1 MRTSEKGIEFIKF
14 SESAGGPLLKAYP
27 DSGGVWTIGY
37 GHTKG
42 VKKGDQITAFM
53 ADEYL
58 KDDLRDSER
67 AVEQYVTSSIN
78 QNQFDALVSFTFNL
92 GPGNL
97 KSSTLLKRVNADP
110 NDPDI
115 ALQFQ
120 RWVYCNGVVL
130 KGLVKRREREAA
142 MYFGRPWK

>member
-1 MRTSEKGIEFIKF
+1 MRTSEKGIEFIKL
-14 SESAGGPLLKAYP
+14 SEGLLLEAYQ

-42 VKKGDQITAFM
+42 VKKGDQITEFM
-53 ADEYL
+53 ATEYL
-58 KDDLRDSER
+58 KDDLRNSEQ
-67 AVEQYVTSSIN
+67 AVSLYVTSKIN

-115 ALQFQ
+115 ERQFK
-120 RWVYCNGVVL
+120 RWIYCKGVVL

-142 MYFGRPWK
+142 IYFGRPWK

>member
-1 MRTSEKGIEFIKF
+1 MRTSEKGIEFIKL
-14 SESAGGPLLKAYP
+14 SEGLLLKAYQ

-42 VKKGDQITAFM
+42 VKKGDQITEFM
-53 ADEYL
+53 ATEYL
-58 KDDLRDSER
+58 KDDLRTSEQ
-67 AVEQYVTSSIN
+67 AVSLYVTSEIN

-115 ALQFQ
+115 ERQFK
-120 RWVYCNGVVL
+120 RWIYCKGVVL

-142 MYFGRPWK
+142 IYFGRPWK

>member
-1 MRTSEKGIEFIKF
+1 MRTSEKGIEFIKL
-14 SESAGGPLLKAYP
+14 SEGLLLKAYQ

-42 VKKGDQITAFM
+42 VKKGDQITEFM
-53 ADEYL
+53 ATEYL
-58 KDDLRDSER
+58 KDDLRNSEQ
-67 AVEQYVTSSIN
+67 AVSLYVTSEIN

-115 ALQFQ
+115 ERQFK
-120 RWVYCNGVVL
+120 RWIYCKGVVL

-142 MYFGRPWK
+142 IYFGRPWK

>member
-1 MRTSEKGIEFIKF
+1 MRTSEKGIEFIKL
-14 SESAGGPLLKAYP
+14 SEGLLLKAYQ

-42 VKKGDQITAFM
+42 VKKGDQITEFM
-53 ADEYL
+53 ATEYL
-58 KDDLRDSER
+58 KDDLRASEQ
-67 AVEQYVTSSIN
+67 AVNLYVTSEIDQS
-78 QNQFDALVSFTFNL
+78 QFDALVSFTFNL

-115 ALQFQ
+115 ERQFK
-120 RWVYCNGVVL
+120 RWIYCKGVIL

>member
-1 MRTSEKGIEFIKF
+1 MRTSEKGIEFIKL
-14 SESAGGPLLKAYP
+14 SEGLLLKAYQ

-42 VKKGDQITAFM
+42 VKKGDQITEFM
-53 ADEYL
+53 ATEYL
-58 KDDLRDSER
+58 KDDLRTSEQ
-67 AVEQYVTSSIN
+67 AVSMYVTSEIN
-78 QNQFDALVSFTFNL
+78 QNQFDALVSFTLNL

-115 ALQFQ
+115 ERQFK
-120 RWVYCNGVVL
+120 RWNSCKGVVL

-142 MYFGRPWK
+142 IYFGRPWK

>member
-1 MRTSEKGIEFIKF
+1 MRTSEKGIEFIKL
-14 SESAGGPLLKAYP
+14 SEGLLLKAYQ

-42 VKKGDQITAFM
+42 VKKGDQITEYM
-53 ADEYL
+53 ATEYL
-58 KDDLRDSER
+58 KDDLRTSEQ
-67 AVEQYVTSSIN
+67 AVNMYVTSQIN

-97 KSSTLLKRVNADP
+97 KSSTLLKRVNANP
-110 NDPDI
+110 ADPDI
-115 ALQFQ
+115 ERQFK
-120 RWVYCNGVVL
+120 RWIYCKGVVL

>member
-1 MRTSEKGIEFIKF
+1 MRTSEKGIEFIKL
-14 SESAGGPLLKAYP
+14 SEGLLLKAYQ

-42 VKKGDQITAFM
+42 VKKGDQITEFM
-53 ADEYL
+53 ATEYL
-58 KDDLRDSER
+58 KDDLRTSEQ
-67 AVEQYVTSSIN
+67 AVSMYVTSEIN

-115 ALQFQ
+115 ERQFK
-120 RWVYCNGVVL
+120 RWIYCKGVVL

-142 MYFGRPWK
+142 IYFGRPWK

>member
-1 MRTSEKGIEFIKF
+1 MRTSEKGIEFIKL
-14 SESAGGPLLKAYP
+14 SEGLLLEAYQ

-42 VKKGDQITAFM
+42 VKKGDQITEFM
-53 ADEYL
+53 ATEYL
-58 KDDLRDSER
+58 KDDLRNSEQ
-67 AVEQYVTSSIN
+67 AVSLYVTSKIN

-120 RWVYCNGVVL
+120 RWVYCKGVVL

>member
-1 MRTSEKGIEFIKF
+1 MRTSEKGIEFIKL
-14 SESAGGPLLKAYP
+14 SEGLLLKAYQ

-42 VKKGDQITAFM
+42 VKKGDQITEFM
-53 ADEYL
+53 ATEYL
-58 KDDLRDSER
+58 KDDLRTSEQ
-67 AVEQYVTSSIN
+67 AVSMYVTSEIN

-115 ALQFQ
+115 ERQFK
-120 RWVYCNGVVL
+120 RWISCKGVVL

-142 MYFGRPWK
+142 IYFGRPWK

>member
-1 MRTSEKGIEFIKF
+1 MRTSEKGIEFIKL
-14 SESAGGPLLKAYP
+14 SEGLLLKAYQ

-42 VKKGDQITAFM
+42 VKKGDQITEFM
-53 ADEYL
+53 ATEYL
-58 KDDLRDSER
+58 KDDLRASEQ
-67 AVEQYVTSSIN
+67 AVNLYVTSEID

-115 ALQFQ
+115 ERQFK
-120 RWVYCNGVVL
+120 RWIYCKGVIL

-142 MYFGRPWK
+142 IYFGRPWK